1 MKRTLI
7 ISLLVAAMGVMA
19 FVGCERETIEP
30 ANGQPQQRVEDSR
43 DAQTTQQEQSIVT
56 AQSRRYMNA
65 ESDSLYI
72 ITTQTEYESIF
83 GDYVFEEFPSIDF
96 SNYTLLFAQGS
107 TPNLIGIRNE
117 NLTFEDNI
125 YTWNIN
131 IVVGDATQPDYW
143 GYAALINRKAVPRSN
158 IVFNL
163 NVGDG
168 SEPQNQRQRQ

>member
-7 ISLLVAAMGVMA
+7 ISLLVGLMGVMA
-19 FVGCERETIEP
+19 FVGCEKPEEITTTE
-30 ANGQPQQRVEDSR
+30 GLPQQRIEDSQY
-43 DAQTTQQEQSIVT
+43 AQTTQQDPQSIVT
-56 AQSRRYMNA
+56 AQSKRYMNA

-72 ITTQTEYESIF
+72 ITTQVEYETIF
-83 GDYVFEEFPSIDF
+83 GDYVFDEFPNIDF

-107 TPNLIGIRNE
+107 TPNLIGGKNE

-131 IVVGDATQPDYW
+131 IVVGIATQPDYW
-143 GYAALINRKAVPRSN
+143 GYAALINRKGISRNN

-163 NVGDG
+163 NV
-168 SEPQNQRQRQ
+168 E